1 MIVRTRYRQV
11 PVNKYIAF
19 DDTVFDSEALVRLYN
34 GLMTICEPCL
44 GAGAMEIGVDWRSR
58 K

>member
-1 MIVRTRYRQV
+1 MIVRSQ
-11 PVNKYIAF
+11 PEHGIM
-19 DDTVFDSEALVRLYN
+19 TV
-34 GLMTICEPCL
+34 CEPCF